1 MKRTAFTLVELLV
14 VIAIIGVLVALLLPA
29 VQAAREAAR
38 RAACGNH
45 LSQLI
50 IAVHN
55 YEMAHGRYPAGT
67 IDAAGPVANTPTGYH
82 HNWIAGLLPYLE
94 EQNAWNLLDK
104 TVGVYHPKNAAVV
117 NSPPPMLSCP
127 SSPVWK
133 TIHSHY
139 AGVHHDVEKP
149 IDAKDNG
156 VFFLNSR
163 VRYDDVTDGASH
175 TLYIGEKLPDAWDQH
190 WLSGTRSTLRNTGLP
205 VSAWTYGRSGLPEP
219 GEATEGVQLP
229 LDDLT
234 VDPSAAAAP
243 AAPADPASAAAA
255 PAAPKYPPGNP
266 LFVGGFGSNHPGGA
280 LFARGDGGV
289 TYISNNMTPA
299 LLQQLAHRKDG
310 LLPSRD
316 W

>member
-1 MKRTAFTLVELLV
+1 
-14 VIAIIGVLVALLLPA
+14 
-29 VQAAREAAR
+29 
-38 RAACGNH
+38 
-45 LSQLI
+45 
-50 IAVHN
+50 
-55 YEMAHGRYPAGT
+55 
-67 IDAAGPVANTPTGYH
+67 
-82 HNWIAGLLPYLE
+82 
-94 EQNAWNLLDK
+94 
-104 TVGVYHPKNAAVV
+104 
-117 NSPPPMLSCP
+117 
-127 SSPVWK
+127 
-133 TIHSHY
+133 
-139 AGVHHDVEKP
+139 
-149 IDAKDNG
+149 
-156 VFFLNSR
+156 